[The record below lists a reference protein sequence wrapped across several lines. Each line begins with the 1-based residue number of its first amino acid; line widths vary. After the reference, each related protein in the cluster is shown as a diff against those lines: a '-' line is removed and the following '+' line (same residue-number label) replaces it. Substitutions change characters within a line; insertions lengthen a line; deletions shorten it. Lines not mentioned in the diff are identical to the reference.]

1 MRVCVCVCIDPRS
14 VMEFSRVSNRQFQIY
29 RVHSQVRTSPS
40 YRTFQLSAESRRFI
54 AFSIWRSFAKL
65 GQEWSKNELGDR
77 KRWIITVS
85 KIKQGKFL
93 KTFSFIFR
101 YFSLY
106 LTFLSLNFKLIRMEI
121 FFFFSRL
128 IYTFSLFLK
137 KKYLTSSSSFRSHD
151 HLKIQTLFPFIYS
164 NRIFLTRR
172 FLNSN
177 FHIIVVLY
185 CYLSSR
191 GRSNRN
197 YYLRNENRRR
207 EKKMCSFRKKRK
219 KRK

>member
-1 MRVCVCVCIDPRS
+1 
-14 VMEFSRVSNRQFQIY
+14 MEFSRVSNRQFQIY

-121 FFFFSRL
+121 FFFFFLVWFIHFHYFWKKNIWLLLLFVRTTISRFKHFFLSYIQIEYSSLVAFSIL
-128 IYTFSLFLK
+128 ISIL
-137 KKYLTSSSSFRSHD
+137 SSYY
-151 HLKIQTLFPFIYS
+151 IV
-164 NRIFLTRR
+164 IFLLEERVIE
-172 FLNSN
+172 
-177 FHIIVVLY
+177 III
-185 CYLSSR
+185 
-191 GRSNRN
+191 
-197 YYLRNENRRR
+197 
-207 EKKMCSFRKKRK
+207 
-219 KRK
+219 

>member
-1 MRVCVCVCIDPRS
+1 
-14 VMEFSRVSNRQFQIY
+14 MEFSRVSNRQFQIY

-121 FFFFSRL
+121 FFFFSFDLYIFIIFEKKISDFFFFSFARPSQDSN
-128 IYTFSLFLK
+128 TFSF
-137 KKYLTSSSSFRSHD
+137 
-151 HLKIQTLFPFIYS
+151 
-164 NRIFLTRR
+164 RIFK
-172 FLNSN
+172 SN
-177 FHIIVVLY
+177 IPHSS
-185 CYLSSR
+185 LSQ
-191 GRSNRN
+191 
-197 YYLRNENRRR
+197 
-207 EKKMCSFRKKRK
+207 F
-219 KRK
+219 